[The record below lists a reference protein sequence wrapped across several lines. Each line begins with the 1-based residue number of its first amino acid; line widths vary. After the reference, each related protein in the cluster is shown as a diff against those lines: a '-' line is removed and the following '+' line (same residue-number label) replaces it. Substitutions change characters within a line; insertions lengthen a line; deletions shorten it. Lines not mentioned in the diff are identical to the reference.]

1 MWVICNFIFINIF
14 TCYFLKYLIIN
25 RFDLNEIKFS
35 VGQNSK
41 LLKLVGKY
49 NFMKVEDYGNGY
61 WGKCFYKSSQKDFN
75 SELFSI
81 EEIESLNIIVS
92 TFRGYNATQI
102 MEKSHEEK
110 AWLENEKSKSLI
122 DYNYAFEL
130 IHI

>member
-1 MWVICNFIFINIF
+1 M
-14 TCYFLKYLIIN
+14 
-25 RFDLNEIKFS
+25 
-35 VGQNSK
+35 
-41 LLKLVGKY
+41 
-49 NFMKVEDYGNGY
+49 
-61 WGKCFYKSSQKDFN
+61 
-75 SELFSI
+75 
-81 EEIESLNIIVS
+81 S